1 MHLLTKEE
9 TDSMKALLKAK
20 LEKYGQPMPR
30 IEPWCEVHDAE
41 FGYHGYFCMYFTKRG
56 TDPKQIGLALD
67 EFAAELGC
75 RKEFNEY
82 ESGVGELDGEY
93 ISMFTHP
100 AVYTP
105 EDYVRIDK
113 EADESMLREAEE
125 HERQRQAEHAAKY
138 EAMMKDLAAG
148 KLRSKTD
155 DGFLVMAGEF
165 YDDIESGEKTVE
177 IREFSEY
184 NLKRTIGLKTIRLQ
198 RGYGHPGKPPK
209 KMRYEVVKTTLA
221 DEYGNE
227 CDPFKVPDD
236 FEPEFINIYL
246 GKRID

>member
-1 MHLLTKEE
+1 MHLLTKDE

-20 LEKYGQPMPR
+20 LEKYCQPMPR
-30 IEPWCEVHDAE
+30 IEPWCEEHDAE
-41 FGYHGYFCMYFTKRG
+41 FGYHGYFCLFFTKRG

-82 ESGVGELDGEY
+82 DSGVGELDGEY
-93 ISMFTHP
+93 ISMFAHP

-105 EDYVRIDK
+105 EEYVRIDK
-113 EADESMLREAEE
+113 EAEESVSSGSWMGESVHKDEPEDGCKDL
-125 HERQRQAEHAAKY
+125 
-138 EAMMKDLAAG
+138 MKDLAAG
-148 KLRSKTD
+148 KLRSKID

-177 IREFSEY
+177 TRELSAY

-246 GKRID
+246 GKRIN

>member
-9 TDSMKALLKAK
+9 TDSMKALL
-20 LEKYGQPMPR
+20 
-30 IEPWCEVHDAE
+30 
-41 FGYHGYFCMYFTKRG
+41 
-56 TDPKQIGLALD
+56 
-67 EFAAELGC
+67 
-75 RKEFNEY
+75 EY
-82 ESGVGELDGEY
+82 
-93 ISMFTHP
+93 
-100 AVYTP
+100 
-105 EDYVRIDK
+105 
-113 EADESMLREAEE
+113 
-125 HERQRQAEHAAKY
+125 
-138 EAMMKDLAAG
+138 LAAG
-148 KLRSKTD
+148 KLRSKID

-177 IREFSEY
+177 TRELSAY

-227 CDPFKVPDD
+227 CDPFKVPED

-246 GKRID
+246 GKRIN